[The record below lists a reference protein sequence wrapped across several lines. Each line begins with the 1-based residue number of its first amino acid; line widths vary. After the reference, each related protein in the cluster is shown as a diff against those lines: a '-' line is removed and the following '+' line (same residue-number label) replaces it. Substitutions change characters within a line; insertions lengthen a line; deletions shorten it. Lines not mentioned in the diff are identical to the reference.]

1 MNDPNISKKLAH
13 KTLSRLTQ
21 LSSVL
26 VMSLVMAFGSVSPVA
41 AANCN
46 PPTDTGSA
54 TMTLN
59 LQAGADYRV
68 WSRMNIPDSANNSFY
83 LSIDGGCAELVG
95 GSTAMKIN
103 SWEWVDYKDGNTN
116 SKFNVTLPAGQHTIK
131 AIGNK
136 PGVKLDK
143 VLLLGNSCTPTSMS
157 GSECIDATAPTVSI
171 TSPPNAAT
179 VSGTGVNI
187 QATASDNA
195 SGIYAV
201 LFKIDDDTTPFATDG
216 SAPYTAT
223 WNSTSKPDGDHYI
236 KVQAIDGAGNYSSV
250 AQVKVTV
257 ANNGTGTDTTAPNAP
272 NNLQISVNNSNQVDL
287 GWDAA
292 TDNVGGSGVA
302 GYNVYRDGVI
312 KANKQ
317 AATTFSDKT
326 VSADTYYTYEVE
338 TVDKAGNVS
347 PRTPIATRTPSG
359 GDTTAPS
366 APTGVTATADS
377 TSQVTVKWT
386 KSPESDVAKYFVQ
399 RDGIVVGTVGA
410 TSTSYVDKNLQA
422 DTTYTYMVIA
432 QDTAGNSSNGGQA
445 ATVKTPPI
453 LPPVDVT
460 PPTTPQNFK
469 AAAASSTSALLSW
482 SASTDAGGSGLA
494 GYRVFRDGSQIATVN
509 ASTTTFG
516 DATLVP
522 AGTYKY
528 SVKAYDGAGNVS
540 GATPELSV
548 TTPGLDTNTLFSDTF
563 NAGSNQWTKVG
574 TGWNVPNVKDPFF
587 AQTAGGGTLAGAGV
601 ATWTDY
607 SVESNVRINTVFNSD
622 SNAYAGV
629 VGRASN
635 IGTYYMASLKPSG
648 SVVLTSYKNGTAT
661 QLASKQMT
669 VSLNTWHKLKLQM
682 VGSSLKVFVND
693 TEQISTTNSDSTAGS
708 IALRTNNAAAD
719 FDNVSV
725 VSQKSSTPQT
735 ITLTPTDDA
744 WVESAYPSKN
754 HGNRPRLQVDQSPI
768 YHTLMKFRVSG
779 TAGRTIKSA
788 KLRMYATNG
797 SDLGGNIR
805 HAANSNWTESTV
817 TYATAPAAG
826 TLVGQFGSVSSG
838 AYYTADITPEI
849 VGDGIYSLR
858 IQTTSTNGAEYY
870 SKDADNSNKPQLV
883 ITVL

>member
-1 MNDPNISKKLAH
+1 MNHYTTIT
-13 KTLSRLTQ
+13 KTRNKVLTHLTR

-54 TMTLN
+54 TMTVN

-68 WSRMNIPDSANNSFY
+68 WSRMNIPDTTNNSYY

-95 GSTAMKIN
+95 GSTSMKTN
-103 SWEWVDYKDGNTN
+103 SWEWIDYKDGNTSN
-116 SKFNVTLPAGQHTIK
+116 KFTVNLSAGQHTLK

-143 VLLLGNSCTPTSMS
+143 VLLLGNSCNPTSMS

-179 VSGTGVNI
+179 VSGTGVNV
-187 QATASDNA
+187 QATASDSA

-216 SAPYTAT
+216 TAPYTAT
-223 WNSTSKPDGDHYI
+223 WNSTQKPDGDHYI
-236 KVQAIDGAGNYSSV
+236 KVQAIDGAGNFSSV

-257 ANNGTGTDTTAPNAP
+257 TNNGTGTDTTAPNAP
-272 NNLQISVNNSNQVDL
+272 TNLKISLNNANQVDL

-317 AATTFSDKT
+317 TATTFSDKT
-326 VSADTYYTYEVE
+326 VSADTYYTYEIE
-338 TVDKAGNVS
+338 TVDKAGNIS

-359 GDTTAPS
+359 ADTTAPS
-366 APTGVTATADS
+366 APSGVSATADS
-377 TSQVTVKWT
+377 TSQITVKWT

-399 RDGIVVGTVGA
+399 RDGIVVGSVAA

-422 DTTYTYMVIA
+422 DTSYSYVVIA
-432 QDTAGNSSNGGQA
+432 QDTAGNSSAGSQA
-445 ATVKTPPI
+445 ATAKTPPI

-460 PPTTPQNFK
+460 PPTTPQNFTGT
-469 AAAASSTSALLSW
+469 AASSTAALLGW
-482 SASTDAGGSGLA
+482 SASTDTGGSGLA
-494 GYRVFRDGSQIATVN
+494 GYRIFRDGSQIATVN

-516 DATLVP
+516 DATLTP

-528 SVKAYDGAGNVS
+528 SVKAYDGAGNAS
-540 GATPELSV
+540 GATPEVSI
-548 TTPGLDTNTLFSDTF
+548 TTPGLDANTLLSDTF
-563 NAGSNQWTKVG
+563 NAGSGQWTTVG
-574 TGWNVPNVKDPFF
+574 SGWNVPNVKDPFY
-587 AQTAGGGTLAGAGV
+587 AQTAAGGTLAGAGV
-601 ATWTDY
+601 VTWTDY
-607 SVESNVRINTVFNSD
+607 SVESNVRINSVFNSD

-635 IGTYYMASLKPSG
+635 LGTYYLASLKPSG
-648 SVVLTSYKNGTAT
+648 SVVLTSYKNGTPT
-661 QLASKQMT
+661 QLASKQIA
-669 VSLNTWHKLKLQM
+669 VSLNTWYKLKLQM

-693 TEQISTTNSDSTAGS
+693 TEQLSSTNSDSTAGS
-708 IALRTNNAAAD
+708 VGLRTNNTVAD

-725 VSQKSSTPQT
+725 VSQKSATPDT

-744 WVESAYPSKN
+744 WVESAYPNKN
-754 HGNRPRLQVDQSPI
+754 HGKRPRLQVDQSPI

-788 KLRMYATNG
+788 KLRMYATNS
-797 SDLGGNIR
+797 SDVAGNIR
-805 HAANSNWTESTV
+805 HAANSNWSETSV
-817 TYATAPAAG
+817 TYATAPEAG
-826 TLVGQFGSVSSG
+826 ELVGQFGNVTRG

-858 IQTTSTNGAEYY
+858 IQTTSTNGAEFY